1 MGLKILNTGSYS
13 PENIVSNFDLEKIMD
28 TSDEWI
34 RQRTGIE
41 KRRFSKTED
50 TSDLALEA
58 AKKALEGFDK
68 TLIRM
73 VLVASFTPDLMMP
86 NMASFIHKNLG
97 LAEDCFAL
105 DINLACSGFTAGL
118 KLAEGYLEEGGR
130 ALVIGSEVISKHL
143 NMEDRSTAVVFG
155 DGAGAFLVEKNMEP
169 MIYNHG
175 VVEDND
181 DLTMVSTT
189 LDARPTY
196 LTMKGRDVYKFAVR
210 YVPKTIK
217 NTLKKA
223 NLDPTDIDFFILH
236 QANARILSQVAKN
249 LKIDEEKFP
258 MNMASYANTSAA
270 TIPILVDEMN
280 KANKLKQGDKLL
292 FSSFGAGLQYSSLIL
307 EW

>member
-13 PENIVSNFDLEKIMD
+13 PENIVSNFDLEEVMD

-41 KRRFSKTED
+41 RRRFSKTED
-50 TSDLALEA
+50 TSVLALEA

-68 TLIRM
+68 DSIRM
-73 VLVASFTPDLMMP
+73 VLVASFTPDLIMP
-86 NMASFIHKNLG
+86 NMASFVHKNLG
-97 LAEDCFAL
+97 LSEDCFAL

-118 KLAEGYLEEGGR
+118 KLAEAYLENDTR
-130 ALVIGSEVISKHL
+130 ALVIGAEVISKHL
-143 NMEDRSTAVVFG
+143 NMEDRTTAVVFG
-155 DGAGAFLVEKNMEP
+155 DGAGAFLVEKNTDP
-169 MIYNHG
+169 MVYNHG

-181 DLTMVSTT
+181 DLTMLATN
-189 LDARPTY
+189 LEGKPNY

-210 YVPKTIK
+210 YVPKTIEK
-217 NTLKKA
+217 TLDKA
-223 NLDPTDIDFFILH
+223 GLEPTDIDYFILH

-249 LKIDEEKFP
+249 LKIGEEKFP

>member
-196 LTMKGRDVYKFAVR
+196 LTMKGRDIYKFAVR